1 MENAINSADST
12 LRSIRLH
19 RKCSFFI
26 SCATFQKDVSR
37 WQVMGRVSFFQNDA
51 YAGGAIMMGGTGRIR
66 LGERVTF
73 ANNSASVAGA
83 VLVYNTEETLQ
94 IYGHVLFL
102 GNRCCLMLL
111 MTK

>member
-1 MENAINSADST
+1 
-12 LRSIRLH
+12 
-19 RKCSFFI
+19 
-26 SCATFQKDVSR
+26 
-37 WQVMGRVSFFQNDA
+37 MGRVSFFQNDA

-94 IYGHVLFL
+94 IDGHVLFL